1 VRVIELAVLFGGDSG
16 SRFRLLLLL
25 VLGSAVASS
34 RREASAV
41 EELEGVYCVCWAE
54 VEYSVEGA
62 W

>member
-1 VRVIELAVLFGGDSG
+1 MLFGGDSG

-41 EELEGVYCVCWAE
+41 EELEGVYCVCWGE
-54 VEYSVEGA
+54 VEYSVEEA